1 MGATTTAKFQAKRF
15 DVTDKDLGDLLLH
28 TLRGK
33 LAALSISL
41 GDKNRELS
49 AKSDKIRKAYDEKV
63 KAWVIK
69 EASGS
74 KVKRALGPLFSKLK
88 FDPSSI
94 GYSPPKRITLYFNS
108 NSTNFSEPAEPIVS
122 KSSVQLDIPYPAGY
136 EKHMAEMKEI
146 EAVNS
151 EVCKRKD
158 KVTNML
164 STHVV
169 NNNQTFLESEVRSQ
183 VVRWKL
189 SKLKDDGIDF
199 DPVALSEAFIEEKLG
214 R

>member
-1 MGATTTAKFQAKRF
+1 MGSTTTAKFQAKRF

-33 LAALSISL
+33 LGALSVSL
-41 GDKNRELS
+41 GDKSRELS

-63 KAWVIK
+63 KAWAIK
-69 EASGS
+69 EASSS

-88 FDPSSI
+88 LENNI
-94 GYSPPKRITLYFNS
+94 TYSPPSRITLSFSSTGVNS
-108 NSTNFSEPAEPIVS
+108 STPTEPIVS
-122 KSSVQLDIPYPAGY
+122 KSSVQLEIPYPTGY
-136 EKHMAEMKEI
+136 EKHMAEIREI
-146 EAVNS
+146 EAINS

-158 KVTNML
+158 KVVGMLNTNIV
-164 STHVV
+164 S

-199 DPVALSEAFIEEKLG
+199 DPIAISDAFIQEKLG